1 MSSACTLGVVSMD
14 RSTSDRCQG
23 IFDTSALIQ
32 RISMDC
38 YLHIVLIC
46 YIQAV
51 VDNSRCRTPVFMD
64 FQSHCT
70 CFDLLD
76 QRCFIRTVSFSEES
90 KIHRIFFCCFEHH
103 FQVPRSRC
111 TGRCIGSVCRTG
123 TASNHRCHTAVQ
135 CTVDLLRADK
145 MNVGINSAS
154 SYDHAFSCQCLC
166 GSSNRHARSYAVHNI
181 RISCFSDSDDF
192 AVFDTDICFYDSG
205 HIHDQCIC
213 DDQIQ
218 ISVFAAGLNRLSHTV
233 TDGFSASEFNFISIG
248 GKIFFH
254 FNDKAC
260 ICQSYFIA
268 HGRAVHHCIFFT
280 GNFYAHLPSSYTK
293 PFNAAF
299 SIEAFFVSSPALALV
314 RSFNPNTRFLPPIC
328 VS

>member
-1 MSSACTLGVVSMD
+1 MVSVD
-14 RSTSDRCQG
+14 RSASDRCQS
-23 IFDTSALIQ
+23 IFDASALIQ
-32 RISMDC
+32 GIGVDR
-38 YLHIVLIC
+38 YLHIILIC
-46 YIQAV
+46 HIQAMI
-51 VDNSRCRTPVFMD
+51 DNGRCCTPVFVD

-70 CFDLLD
+70 RFDLLD
-76 QRCFIRTVSFSEES
+76 QRCFIGTVSFSEKS
-90 KIHRIFFCCFEHH
+90 QVHWIFFCCFEHH
-103 FQVPRSRC
+103 FQVPRSRR
-111 TGRCIGSVCRTG
+111 TGRCICSVCRSG
-123 TASNHRCHTAVQ
+123 TASDHRCHAAVQ

-145 MNVGINSAS
+145 MNVGIDSAGS
-154 SYDHAFSCQCLC
+154 HDHAFTCQCLC
-166 GSSNRHARSYAVHNI
+166 GSSNRHARSHTIHDI
-181 RISCFSDSDDF
+181 RISRFADSDDF
-192 AVFDTDICFYDSG
+192 AVFDTDISFDDSG

-218 ISVFAAGLNRLSHTV
+218 ISVFAAGLNGLSHTV
-233 TDGFSASEFNFISIG
+233 TDGFSASEFNFISIC

-254 FNDKAC
+254 FNDKAR

-299 SIEAFFVSSPALALV
+299 SIEAFFVSSSALALV